1 MTGSASGL
9 ALAFATTLALVL
21 CAVGIL
27 EPVPALATERVE
39 PGRACSLS
47 VSAEVDGTS
56 VAGMEFKLWRV
67 ASIDET
73 GNYELLPDYSEAGV
87 DLTALAK
94 ASDWDAAAKTLLSF
108 AEEQSYEARVA
119 AKTGS
124 DGTATFSSLESGLYL
139 VSGASTTAGGK
150 VYTPTTY
157 LESLP
162 RLIDDAW
169 DYDVSS
175 QCKLEVADA
184 PVTPDADDDD
194 KDDEDARKSNER
206 LSQTGDES
214 LSAAQVLPF
223 VVIGVALVV
232 AGVVLWRR

>member
-1 MTGSASGL
+1 M
-9 ALAFATTLALVL
+9 
-21 CAVGIL
+21 
-27 EPVPALATERVE
+27 
-39 PGRACSLS
+39 
-47 VSAEVDGTS
+47 
-56 VAGMEFKLWRV
+56 
-67 ASIDET
+67 
-73 GNYELLPDYSEAGV
+73 

-108 AEEQSYEARVA
+108 AEERGCEAGAA

-139 VSGASTTAGGK
+139 VSGTSTTAGGK

-184 PVTPDADDDD
+184 PVTPDADEDD